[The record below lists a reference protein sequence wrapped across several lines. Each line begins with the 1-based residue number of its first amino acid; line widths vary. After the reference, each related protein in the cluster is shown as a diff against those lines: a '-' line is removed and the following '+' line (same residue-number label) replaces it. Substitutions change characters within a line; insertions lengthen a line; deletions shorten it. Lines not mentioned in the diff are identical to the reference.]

1 MGKKKNHLIL
11 IWICMSI
18 INNKGKTLFKDLLV
32 IFFLWSA
39 CPCVRSIH
47 FCEVVIVVQPQV
59 VSDSVT
65 PVDWSMPGLPV
76 PHHLPEFAQ
85 VHVHWI
91 GDAVQPS
98 HPMLPSSPAFRSSPA
113 SGPFPMSQ
121 LFASGGQRIGA
132 SASASVLSTS
142 ILGWFSLR
150 LAGSISELSKGLSR
164 VFSSTT
170 VQKHQFFGAQPPV
183 WSNSHICSW
192 LLENPQPCLYGLCR
206 QSDVFAF

>member
-1 MGKKKNHLIL
+1 MGLKKNHLIL

-18 INNKGKTLFKDLLV
+18 INKEVRLFLR
-32 IFFLWSA
+32 IYWSFFFLWSA

-65 PVDWSMPGLPV
+65 PKDRSTPGLPV

-91 GDAVQPS
+91 GDTVQPS
-98 HPMLPSSPAFRSSPA
+98 HPMLPSSPAFKSSPA
-113 SGPFPMSQ
+113 SGPFPRSQ

-132 SASASVLSTS
+132 SASILLVSIQDWVSLGLSGL
-142 ILGWFSLR
+142 IL
-150 LAGSISELSKGLSR
+150 LSKGLSR

-170 VQKHQFFGAQPPV
+170 IRKHQFFGSQP
-183 WSNSHICSW
+183 S
-192 LLENPQPCLYGLCR
+192 L
-206 QSDVFAF
+206 